1 MIEKKVNNR
10 QPQTDIKEAIQLAQA
25 SKEDV
30 MVIFDNVFAF
40 VNKDSVADKVIGE
53 LYYKMSQRN
62 FINAFIRPRNK

>member
-30 MVIFDNVFAF
+30 MVIFDDVFAF
-40 VNKDSVADKVIGE
+40 VNKDSVPDKVIGE

>member
-1 MIEKKVNNR
+1 MVEKKVNNR
-10 QPQTDIKEAIQLAQA
+10 QLQTDIKEAIQLART

>member
-1 MIEKKVNNR
+1 MIKKQVNNR
-10 QPQTDIKEAIQLAQA
+10 QLQTDIKEAIQLART

-30 MVIFDNVFAF
+30 MVIFDDVFAF

>member
-10 QPQTDIKEAIQLAQA
+10 QPQTDIKEAIQLART

-30 MVIFDNVFAF
+30 MVIFDDVFAF

>member
-1 MIEKKVNNR
+1 MIEKKVSNR
-10 QPQTDIKEAIQLAQA
+10 QLQTDIKEVIQLART

>member
-30 MVIFDNVFAF
+30 MVIFDDVFAF
-40 VNKDSVADKVIGE
+40 VNKDSIAKEIMAE
-53 LYYKMSQRN
+53 LYTKMSERN
-62 FINAFIRPRNK
+62 FMNACIRPRNK

>member
-1 MIEKKVNNR
+1 MIKKQVNNR
-10 QPQTDIKEAIQLAQA
+10 QLQTGIIEAIQLAQA

-40 VNKDSVADKVIGE
+40 VNKDSVPDKVIGE